1 MNTLHK
7 FAVLTLSAVLT
18 VCLLA
23 GCGASA
29 SSTASSAASSVASS
43 VTASEAAS
51 SAASKAQATVEFT
64 VTAADG
70 SVSSVL
76 LNVTDG
82 EKLSTA
88 LAEAGII
95 SQEEAEAG
103 FVTTVN
109 GETADY
115 DKDQAWWCLTDA
127 AGEMT
132 TVGVADIELHD
143 GDSYALPTPR
153 GKKPVALHTRVLRLV
168 LSGLMGALLVVSKQA
183 MSGLPNLEPVSLLI
197 ILFALELP
205 RETPGAITVFILL
218 QGVLYGFGLWWV
230 MYLYVWYLL
239 ALLAWLL
246 RRMDNA
252 FFWAVFSGL
261 YGLCFGGLCAAV
273 YLFAKTPAFALS
285 WWLSGL
291 SYDALHG
298 VGNFV
303 LMLLLYRPLCRALQM
318 AKKQLRV

>member
-7 FAVLTLSAVLT
+7 FAVLTLSAVLS

-43 VTASEAAS
+43 VAASEAAS
-51 SAASKAQATVEFT
+51 VASAAQATVEFT

-115 DKDQAWWCLTDA
+115 DKDKAWWCLTDA

-143 GDSYALPTPR
+143 GDSYAFTYTK
-153 GKKPVALHTRVLRLV
+153 G
-168 LSGLMGALLVVSKQA
+168 
-183 MSGLPNLEPVSLLI
+183 
-197 ILFALELP
+197 
-205 RETPGAITVFILL
+205 
-218 QGVLYGFGLWWV
+218 
-230 MYLYVWYLL
+230 
-239 ALLAWLL
+239 
-246 RRMDNA
+246 
-252 FFWAVFSGL
+252 
-261 YGLCFGGLCAAV
+261 
-273 YLFAKTPAFALS
+273 
-285 WWLSGL
+285 
-291 SYDALHG
+291 
-298 VGNFV
+298 
-303 LMLLLYRPLCRALQM
+303 
-318 AKKQLRV
+318 

>member
-1 MNTLHK
+1 MAKQNIRQ
-7 FAVLTLSAVLT
+7 LTILGLLT
-18 VCLLA
+18 AILFLGQVFLA
-23 GCGASA
+23 
-29 SSTASSAASSVASS
+29 
-43 VTASEAAS
+43 
-51 SAASKAQATVEFT
+51 
-64 VTAADG
+64 
-70 SVSSVL
+70 
-76 LNVTDG
+76 
-82 EKLSTA
+82 
-88 LAEAGII
+88 I
-95 SQEEAEAG
+95 
-103 FVTTVN
+103 
-109 GETADY
+109 
-115 DKDQAWWCLTDA
+115 
-127 AGEMT
+127 
-132 TVGVADIELHD
+132 
-143 GDSYALPTPR
+143 
-153 GKKPVALHTRVLRLV
+153 
-168 LSGLMGALLVVSKQA
+168 
-183 MSGLPNLEPVSLLI
+183 LPNIEVVSLLI